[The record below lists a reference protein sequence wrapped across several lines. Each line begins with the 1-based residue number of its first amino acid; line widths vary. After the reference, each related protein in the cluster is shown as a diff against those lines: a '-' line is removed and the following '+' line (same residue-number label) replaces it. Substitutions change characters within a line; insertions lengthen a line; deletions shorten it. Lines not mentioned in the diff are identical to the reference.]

1 MMHPVPDHTVCLG
14 HLGRVKSTEGDIKPA
29 DKGAE
34 VAQHLIANGLQDN
47 PFCVTPLPSPGAIWG
62 LNISVCFCL

>member
-1 MMHPVPDHTVCLG
+1 MPVHSVCFG
-14 HLGRVKSTEGDIKPA
+14 HLGGVKSTEGVVKPA

-47 PFCVTPLPSPGAIWG
+47 PFCVTPLASPEAIWG
-62 LNISVCFCL
+62 LNTCVLLLVRKHT